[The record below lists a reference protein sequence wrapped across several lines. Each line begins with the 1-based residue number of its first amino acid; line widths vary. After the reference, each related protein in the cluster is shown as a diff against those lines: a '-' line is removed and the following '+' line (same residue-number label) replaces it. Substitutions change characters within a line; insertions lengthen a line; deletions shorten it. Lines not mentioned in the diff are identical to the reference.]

1 MASARAPEIKKG
13 MTLIL
18 DGELFEVSKRD
29 HVTPGKGQAVHHVE
43 CRNLKTGNQR
53 KLRLASGDTVELAYL
68 DKKSCTYL
76 YQDNTGYVFMD
87 EEDYE
92 QYILPANVI
101 EESMHYI
108 KDNSPIVVTFFDG
121 AAVSVELPTAVTLE
135 VIEPKRPP
143 RATRRPTSPRASR
156 SRRASRSAR
165 RPHIKVGD
173 KIKIST
179 EDSSFLG
186 RVND

>member
-1 MASARAPEIKKG
+1 MATARAPEIKKG
-13 MTLIL
+13 MTVIQ

-43 CRNLKTGNQR
+43 LRNLKTGNQR
-53 KLRLASGDTVELAYL
+53 RLRLASGDSVELAYL

-87 EEDYE
+87 EADYE
-92 QYILPANVI
+92 QYTLPANVI
-101 EESMHYI
+101 EDSMHYI
-108 KDNSPIVVTFFDG
+108 KDNSPIVVTFYEG
-121 AAVSVELPTAVTLE
+121 AAVSVELPTAVVLE
-135 VIEPKRPP
+135 VIEAEEAAKGNT
-143 RATRRPTSPRASR
+143 ATNVTKGVKVETGLEVRTPA
-156 SRRASRSAR
+156 
-165 RPHIKVGD
+165 HIKVGD

-186 RVND
+186 RVNE

>member
-1 MASARAPEIKKG
+1 
-13 MTLIL
+13 
-18 DGELFEVSKRD
+18 
-29 HVTPGKGQAVHHVE
+29 
-43 CRNLKTGNQR
+43 
-53 KLRLASGDTVELAYL
+53 
-68 DKKSCTYL
+68 
-76 YQDNTGYVFMD
+76 MD

-135 VIEPKRPP
+135 VIEAEEAAKGNT
-143 RATRRPTSPRASR
+143 ATNVTKGVKVETGLEVRTPA
-156 SRRASRSAR
+156 
-165 RPHIKVGD
+165 HIKVGD

>member
-135 VIEPKRPP
+135 VIEAEEAAKGNT
-143 RATRRPTSPRASR
+143 ATNVTKGVKVETGLEVRTPA
-156 SRRASRSAR
+156 
-165 RPHIKVGD
+165 HIKVGD